1 VYRDIKVK
9 GNSGGISMEKVIVT
23 IARQYGSGGK
33 TIGQMLAKDLGIKAY
48 SREILKL
55 ASEDSGINET
65 LFNKADEKLKK
76 TNLFGI
82 MKREYKGELIPPE
95 SEDFTSN
102 ENLFNYQ
109 AKIIKNLA
117 QEESCVII
125 GRCGD
130 YVLKGNPN
138 VVSVFVHAS
147 PEYCKKQAI
156 ERGAYTGKDVEKF
169 IQKTDKYRAEYYHYY
184 TGQVWNDARN
194 YDLCLNSQR
203 LGFEGC
209 VEAIKAYIKIRFGEQ
224 CLAPLP

>member
-1 VYRDIKVK
+1 
-9 GNSGGISMEKVIVT
+9 MEKVIVT

>member
-1 VYRDIKVK
+1 
-9 GNSGGISMEKVIVT
+9 MEKVIVT

-55 ASEDSGINET
+55 ASEDSGINEK
-65 LFNKADEKLKK
+65 LFNQADEKLKK
-76 TNLFGI
+76 TSLFGI

-130 YVLKGNPN
+130 YVLKGNPD

-169 IQKTDKYRAEYYHYY
+169 IQKTDKYRADFYRYY

-194 YDLCLNSQR
+194 YDLCLNSER

-209 VEAIKAYIKIRFGEQ
+209 VEAIKAYIRIRFGEER
-224 CLAPLP
+224 LASFL